1 MFARQ
6 TRKALWLAA
15 FAMVASVAPAQAA
28 PAGNGDPAATARGA
42 DITLAEENAGKSV
55 LKAKPLDDLPFLR
68 RVYVDLIGR
77 IPTDAEI
84 QAYLATPANTRR
96 QSVVNDLMN
105 RDAFADRWAVFFGD
119 LLRVRARVDGGA
131 AMQAF
136 VHEAIQQ
143 NMPYDELTRRLI
155 AAAGKAGAQ
164 PETAFL
170 LGDQADPMA
179 LTGVI
184 SQVFL
189 GVRMQCAQCHD
200 HPFDNWSQE
209 EFYDMAA
216 FFGKTRRYEQRINM
230 RLLGVYLQE
239 QNETTVKWPPEE
251 KSKGKTRTAVEASFP
266 FKLDEADGP
275 NKHVARFTALR
286 AKLAA
291 EAEARAKA
299 ARDQSNV
306 DDILEGASKKP
317 TTAPDPLDV
326 RKDNSEAVG
335 KLDFG
340 AAQYKASQL
349 RKQLANHVTDP
360 RNRYFSRSFVN
371 RTWAELI
378 GRGFVNPIDDF
389 KDDNPPSHPR
399 TLDYLADEFVASGY
413 DFRFLVKTIVLTDT
427 YALGHLPVTVAPPE
441 RMKAEQEFTAMKVR
455 RLFSEALFDSVVS
468 AGHLFQVKHPA
479 GANKVVVT
487 SFVRVPAGVIVDKV
501 PEKTQLGDA
510 KPAMAGMAGMQAMP
524 AGGYD
529 LERGIE
535 VDFKSALKKREGLE
549 VEAMKATSNE
559 QLEAEMMSKMEP
571 KSKNTRTKYVTKEV
585 KTEIDDNPYFNS
597 SMKIASP
604 APIGHFLRVF
614 GQTDRTELD
623 DKRDHTPSMRQA
635 LMMLNGKLTNEAA
648 RVGPLEPMYKLL
660 VGPKADLDKAIHL
673 AYREILTR
681 EPSQDEIADAKEII
695 AGGTT
700 VVDGMADL
708 RWALFNCN
716 EFRYLP

>member
-1 MFARQ
+1 MFARK
-6 TRKALWLAA
+6 TILTLAIALAA
-15 FAMVASVAPAQAA
+15 FAARPAQAA
-28 PAGNGDPAATARGA
+28 PAGNGDPVATARGA
-42 DITLAEENAGKSV
+42 DATLAEENAGKAI
-55 LKAKPLDDLPFLR
+55 LKARPVDDLPYLR

-77 IPTDAEI
+77 IPTETEI
-84 QAYLATPANTRR
+84 QAYLAMPAAERK
-96 QSVVNDLMN
+96 QKVVDELMT

-119 LLRVRARVDGGA
+119 LLRVRSRVDGGMA
-131 AMQAF
+131 LQAF
-136 VHEAIQQ
+136 VHQAVQE

-155 AAAGKAGAQ
+155 GAAGKAGAQ

-216 FFGKTRRYEQRINM
+216 FLGKTRRFEQRINM

-239 QNETTVKWPPEE
+239 QSETSVKWPPEE
-251 KSKGKTRTAVEASFP
+251 KSKGKTRTAVDAAFP
-266 FKLDEADGP
+266 FKLDEGDGP
-275 NKHVARFTALR
+275 NKHIARFNALR
-286 AKLAA
+286 AKQAA

-299 ARDQSNV
+299 ARDRTNV
-306 DDILEGASKKP
+306 EDILESASKKP
-317 TTAPDPLDV
+317 GTPTDPLDV
-326 RKDNSEAVG
+326 ASANKEAVS

-340 AAQYKASQL
+340 AAQYKASLL
-349 RKQLANHVTDP
+349 RKELARGVTDP
-360 RNRYFSRSFVN
+360 RNRYFSRSIVN
-371 RTWAELI
+371 RTWNELI

-389 KDDNPPSHPR
+389 KDDNPPSHPK

-413 DFRFLVKTIVLTDT
+413 DFRFLVKSIVFTQT
-427 YALGHLPVTVAPPE
+427 YGLGHLPASVSPPE
-441 RMKAEQEFTAMKVR
+441 RMKAEQEFTALKIR
-455 RLFSEALFDSVVS
+455 RLVSESLFDSIVA
-468 AGHLFQVKHPA
+468 AGHLFDVKHPE
-479 GANKVVVT
+479 GANKIIVT
-487 SFVRVPAGVIVDKV
+487 SYVRVPAGVIVDKV
-501 PEKTQLGDA
+501 PEKVQLGDEK
-510 KPAMAGMAGMQAMP
+510 KPAMSAMAAMP

-585 KTEIDDNPYFNS
+585 KTEVDDNPVFTS

-604 APIGHFLRVF
+604 APTGHFLRVF
-614 GQTDRTELD
+614 GQTDRSELD
-623 DKRDHTPSMRQA
+623 DKRDHSPSMRQA

-648 RVGPLEPMYKLL
+648 RVGPMEPMHKLL
-660 VGPKADLDKAIHL
+660 TGPKSDLDKAIHL

-681 EPSQDEIADAKEII
+681 EPSAAELSDAKEIVS
-695 AGGTT
+695 GGTT
-700 VVDGMADL
+700 VLDGMADL